1 MLLRAL
7 VKVMSHV
14 VSAEGPLTVG
24 KGSQRAIIALMLA
37 ALACYLYFPNF
48 TPDIWDAEEVTKT
61 PIGIVK
67 QRIANEYDT
76 EREQVYSTKE
86 REFVQKAASLIPRVA
101 CAESAHDGSVFAY
114 GLDGLNTYFRSAGTF
129 GYSDT
134 AETIRQGADKIATD
148 KGRSRR
154 CEKVRAPN
162 TSSCSTRVSPT
173 KTANGSRPTM
183 TATSLLDGLNKVT
196 DETPGY
202 ELILADGD
210 MRLYKITATEDDEA
224 RKLAPM
230 WPLFAG
236 ACLACL
242 LALYGPGCLLFRGL
256 RFSWPLA
263 LACAPLASVFGY
275 AAISVL
281 WAYSA

>member
-86 REFVQKAASLIPRVA
+86 R
-101 CAESAHDGSVFAY
+101 
-114 GLDGLNTYFRSAGTF
+114 
-129 GYSDT
+129 
-134 AETIRQGADKIATD
+134 
-148 KGRSRR
+148 
-154 CEKVRAPN
+154 
-162 TSSCSTRVSPT
+162 
-173 KTANGSRPTM
+173 
-183 TATSLLDGLNKVT
+183 
-196 DETPGY
+196 
-202 ELILADGD
+202 
-210 MRLYKITATEDDEA
+210 
-224 RKLAPM
+224 
-230 WPLFAG
+230 
-236 ACLACL
+236 
-242 LALYGPGCLLFRGL
+242 
-256 RFSWPLA
+256 
-263 LACAPLASVFGY
+263 
-275 AAISVL
+275 
-281 WAYSA
+281 